1 MQGTKAGRTSAPS
14 KKDTVPEERV
24 ILAPPPLFP
33 VGEIHFTPGARALFK
48 RREENP
54 FDYLHRHMI
63 GDWSEMDPA
72 DWEENRLAVDK
83 RLRVFSAYHLTTGE
97 KFWII
102 TEADR
107 QSTTF
112 LLPEEY

>member
-1 MQGTKAGRTSAPS
+1 MPFKEAV
-14 KKDTVPEERV
+14 VPEERV
-24 ILAPPPLFP
+24 ILVPPLFAM
-33 VGEIHFTPGARALFK
+33 GEIYFMPGARALFQ

-54 FDYLHRHMI
+54 FDYLHRHLT
-63 GDWSEMDPA
+63 GDWSEMDPTDQA
-72 DWEENRLAVDK
+72 ENRLAVDK
-83 RLRVFSAYHLTTGE
+83 RLRVFSAYSLPTGE

-107 QSTTF
+107 QHTTF